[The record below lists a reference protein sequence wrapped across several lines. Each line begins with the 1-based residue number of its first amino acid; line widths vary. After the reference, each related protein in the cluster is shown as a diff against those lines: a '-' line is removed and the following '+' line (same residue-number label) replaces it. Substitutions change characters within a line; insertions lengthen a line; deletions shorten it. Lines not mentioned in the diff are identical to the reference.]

1 MRLNKY
7 LALCGLGSRRRCD
20 TLISNKKILINGVIV
35 DDFSY
40 RIKLNDIVQYKNS
53 IIVPNNNFKFYLLNK
68 PSGYV
73 CSSSTIEGKR
83 VIDLIPSD
91 RRLFT
96 IGRLDRDT
104 TGAIIITDNGDFA
117 NKIMHPRYQIEK
129 VYIIESKIDINKKLY
144 NKFENGIDIGKG
156 EVSKGKIKRLH
167 KQNGIIYWEVK
178 IKEGKNREIKRLF
191 QAMGSKVLKLH
202 RYSIAGFNV
211 KNIRIGSFTMLNKKQ
226 INGLI

>member
-7 LALCGLGSRRRCD
+7 LALCGLGSRRKCD
-20 TLISNKKILINGVIV
+20 SLISGKKISINGALN

-40 RIKLNDIVQYKNS
+40 KVKKDDIVQYKNS
-53 IIVPNNNFKFYLLNK
+53 IITPNVDFKFYLLNK

-73 CSSSTIEGKR
+73 CSSSIKDGRR

-117 NKIMHPRYQIEK
+117 NKIMHPRYEIEK
-129 VYIIESKIDINKKLY
+129 IYIVESKIDITRKVY
-144 NKFENGIDIGKG
+144 NDFKNGVDIGRGEVAKG
-156 EVSKGKIKRLH
+156 EIKRLH
-167 KQNGIIYWEVK
+167 QQNGIIYWEIK

-191 QAMGSKVLKLH
+191 KALGSEVLKLH

-211 KNIRIGSFTMLNKKQ
+211 KNIKIGNFAMLNKKQ
-226 INGLI
+226 INGMI